1 MLSDLWIRNFFL
13 WISKYEIV
21 PVKITGKIKYHVLI
35 FIFQVLASLD
45 AGQCER
51 LPNRKRQN
59 SVQIYSPHSI
69 RQFRPASLHILLVQT
84 RGSFGSGEQLFLV
97 LNSTQ
102 RPRIDL
108 NKRFLPTPN
117 TTTAWKLIPRSYLQE
132 LKSYTLGTFL
142 QSKMSLNVI
151 TVKLFLYK

>member
-1 MLSDLWIRNFFL
+1 MLKY
-13 WISKYEIV
+13 SKITVWV
-21 PVKITGKIKYHVLI
+21 PIKITGKIKNHALL

-84 RGSFGSGEQLFLV
+84 RGSFGSGGIFRSTKLHLCAQVMVDLSFSSRVILDFFLFWNCKLQNSPEHLG
-97 LNSTQ
+97 LNCH
-102 RPRIDL
+102 
-108 NKRFLPTPN
+108 
-117 TTTAWKLIPRSYLQE
+117 
-132 LKSYTLGTFL
+132 
-142 QSKMSLNVI
+142 
-151 TVKLFLYK
+151 LFGLYHIIHTKDCS